1 MTTIKKT
8 LQTADCNKKKITIS
22 LSLVRDR
29 TIKTL
34 NKSFRGKNSA
44 TDVLSFIPLDICKAQ
59 NGFLGDI
66 IISVDTAKK
75 NAKEQEVTFKEELLR
90 LSVHGVLHLLG
101 YDHEFNAK
109 KKDADKMF
117 DLQEKIINK
126 LRVELL

>member
-75 NAKEQEVTFKEELLR
+75 NAKEQGVAFKEELLR

>member
-8 LQTADCNKKKITIS
+8 LQTAGYNKKKITIS

-44 TDVLSFIPLDICKAQ
+44 TDVLSFIPLDICKTQ

>member
-8 LQTADCNKKKITIS
+8 LQTAGYNKKKITIS

-59 NGFLGDI
+59 NGFFGDI

-117 DLQEKIINK
+117 ALQEKIINK
-126 LRVELL
+126 LRMELL

>member
-8 LQTADCNKKKITIS
+8 LQIAGYNKKKTTVS
-22 LSLVRDR
+22 VSLVRDA
-29 TIKTL
+29 TIKKL

-44 TDVLSFIPLDICKAQ
+44 TDVLSFIPLDICKTH

-75 NAKEQEVTFKEELLR
+75 NAKEQEVAFKEELLR

-109 KKDADKMF
+109 KKDAAKMF
-117 DLQEKIINK
+117 ALQEKIMNK
-126 LRVELL
+126 LRVEFL

>member
-8 LQTADCNKKKITIS
+8 LRTANYNKKKITIS

-75 NAKEQEVTFKEELLR
+75 NAKEQGVAFKEELLR

-117 DLQEKIINK
+117 ALQEKIINK